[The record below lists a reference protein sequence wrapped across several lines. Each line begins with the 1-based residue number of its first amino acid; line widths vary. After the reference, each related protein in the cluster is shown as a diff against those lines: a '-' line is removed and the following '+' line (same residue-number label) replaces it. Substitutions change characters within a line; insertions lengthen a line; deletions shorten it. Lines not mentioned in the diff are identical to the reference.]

1 MLFRSFKQLTAL
13 LVIAFLATLI
23 LFAAFGGRDRREIA
37 RLEQNCL
44 ALTDSVKAYRV
55 SDSLNA
61 VQVKALRLTASEYKE
76 LYTSEHELVKSLRAD
91 NVGVVKNSNIEE

>member
-1 MLFRSFKQLTAL
+1 MEQFFKQLTAF
-13 LVIAFLATLI
+13 LVIAFVTICLIGHYKQEAT
-23 LFAAFGGRDRREIA
+23 

-76 LYTSEHELVKSLRAD
+76 LYASEQELVKRLRA
-91 NVGVVKNSNIEE
+91 

>member
-1 MLFRSFKQLTAL
+1 MERFFKQLTAF
-13 LVIAFLATLI
+13 LV
-23 LFAAFGGRDRREIA
+23 AAFVAICLIGHYKQKA
-37 RLEQNCL
+37 TRLEQNYM